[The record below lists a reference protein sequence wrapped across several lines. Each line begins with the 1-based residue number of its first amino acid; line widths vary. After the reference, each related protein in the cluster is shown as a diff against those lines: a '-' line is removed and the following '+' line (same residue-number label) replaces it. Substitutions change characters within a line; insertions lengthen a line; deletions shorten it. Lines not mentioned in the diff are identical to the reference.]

1 MTTSYHTAD
10 MPYPN
15 NALAARLDRVE
26 RRQDN
31 SDSVVSGLLATT
43 AVHSAEVTNLKDDI
57 RDLIGAIAQANQRVA
72 NILRAIWALV
82 LVLIPVAVS
91 LVTIAVM
98 Q

>member
-1 MTTSYHTAD
+1 MTTSDHTAD

-15 NALAARLDRVE
+15 NAIAARVDRVE

-31 SDSVVSGLLATT
+31 TEAAVSGLLATT
-43 AVHSAEVTNLKDDI
+43 AVHTAEMSNLKDDI
-57 RDLIGAIAQANQRVA
+57 RDLIGAIAQANQRVT

-91 LVTIAVM
+91 LVTLAVT